1 MDQEFH
7 FDFPDPDGE
16 YLCGFRGSFSDQG
29 VDNSDEPDVIPLTVS
44 GTIDT
49 DLTKITASE
58 MMAWGLSNLWK
69 EGREGGYVVR
79 HSRQPVRDFG
89 YPSNSASVQL
99 VERESSS
106 NCPNFWEKAYPCLY
120 PYGCGGMELVA
131 RDAKVDLSDHVR
143 WALQYHDRRFRHHE
157 TFFFVAFGITQRRQ
171 ALGAARIQMGRKN
184 FEKDAHILSTISL
197 EKLEQARREEESH
210 LPISD
215 PAVRLLY
222 QHVHATVGRVVG
234 SDQSRFKLRSQ
245 IWSTSIYMG
254 PPTLW
259 ITINPSDLH
268 DPIAQVFA
276 GENINLDKFLA
287 TAGPDREKRAQNIAK
302 DPYAAAKFFHFM
314 IHAILETLFQI
325 KVVVHQVQSTMGI
338 LGRVAAYFSTV
349 ESQGRATLHLH
360 LLLYLMHA
368 PSPDEM
374 LELLKTEAFR
384 ERIVAYIRAN
394 LRAYLPGLES
404 AESIKTIPRQK
415 DIAYNRPPDP
425 DAANYDDRISSLELI
440 LARTEQV
447 HTCKIG
453 RCLIFDKHGQLKCKR
468 RAPFRC
474 APEDFVT
481 ESGDWG
487 PKRLYE
493 FVNGWIPGI
502 LVNVRCN
509 NDGKLLTNGG
519 DTRNITFY
527 TTVYAA
533 KKQGKHH
540 NLSAIMA
547 DGFTYHLEHPKPEYT
562 DSLRDQQRLLL
573 FRLVHA
579 INREQELGAPMV
591 ISYLMGWGD
600 VYCSHTYSPIF
611 WSSFVGVLLKKFPQL
626 HEIMYVISY

>member
-1 MDQEFH
+1 MGGIE
-7 FDFPDPDGE
+7 
-16 YLCGFRGSFSDQG
+16 
-29 VDNSDEPDVIPLTVS
+29 TV
-44 GTIDT
+44 
-49 DLTKITASE
+49 
-58 MMAWGLSNLWK
+58 
-69 EGREGGYVVR
+69 REV
-79 HSRQPVRDFG
+79 
-89 YPSNSASVQL
+89 
-99 VERESSS
+99 
-106 NCPNFWEKAYPCLY
+106 
-120 PYGCGGMELVA
+120 
-131 RDAKVDLSDHVR
+131 KVDFNDHIR
-143 WALQYHDRRFRHHE
+143 WALQYFDRQFRRHE
-157 TFFFVAFGITQRRQ
+157 TFPFIAFGIEQRRQ
-171 ALGAARIQMGRKN
+171 ALGAARIQMRRKN
-184 FEKDAHILSTISL
+184 FEREARVLSTVSI
-197 EKLEQARREEESH
+197 EKLEQACREEEAH

-215 PAVRLLY
+215 PSVRLLR
-222 QHVHATVGRVVG
+222 QHVHATVGRVMG
-234 SDQSRFKLRSQ
+234 SDQSRYKLRSQ

-276 GENINLDKFLA
+276 GENINLDRFIA
-287 TAGPDREKRAQNIAK
+287 TAGPDQDKRAQNIAK

-314 IHAILETLFQI
+314 IQTIFETLFQI
-325 KVVVHQVQSTMGI
+325 KVTAYQVKSAMGI

-374 LELLKTEAFR
+374 VQLLKSQAFR
-384 ERIVAYIRAN
+384 DRILAYIRVN

-404 AESIKTIPRQK
+404 ADSIKNIPHQK
-415 DIAYNRPPDP
+415 DVAYNRPPNP
-425 DAANYDDRISSLELI
+425 DAADYDSQFSSLELI
-440 LARTEQV
+440 LARTEQI
-447 HTCKIG
+447 HTCKPG

-468 RAPFRC
+468 KAPFRRSLV
-474 APEDFVT
+474 DFIT

-540 NLSAIMA
+540 NLSAILA
-547 DGFTYHLEHPKPEYT
+547 EGFSYNLEHPNPLYM
-562 DSLRDQQRLLL
+562 DSIRDQQRLLL

-600 VYCSHTYSPIF
+600 VYHSHTYSPIF
-611 WSSFVGVLLKKFPQL
+611 WSSFVGFLLRKFPGL
-626 HEIMYVISY
+626 RELM